1 MNGCVFK
8 TQAAPRTQFTTLP
21 TPACC
26 TFVPT
31 NSTFILAICLTKKP
45 YLKEMCQIVKL
56 IYIFVKDVSP

>member
-1 MNGCVFK
+1 MAVFLK
-8 TQAAPRTQFTTLP
+8 LKKHHRTLFTALP
-21 TPACC
+21 TPTCC

-31 NSTFILAICLTKKP
+31 NSTFRLAICLTKKP